1 MGKERSQDL
10 SLGLPFTMEEIEY
23 AINGLPDNKAYRHD
37 GCPIDTM
44 KYVSSDES
52 LTYWLHLY
60 NGMLRTSTVPPV
72 LKKVCVVPIYKK
84 GDPADCDCYRGLS
97 ITDHM
102 GKALQKH
109 ILNRIN
115 KYLNSNPDIL
125 IETQYGFCADRST
138 TDAMS
143 INRLVTAS
151 SKYRNTPIYKCFIDL
166 TKAYDKVDRELLWT
180 IL

>member
-1 MGKERSQDL
+1 
-10 SLGLPFTMEEIEY
+10 
-23 AINGLPDNKAYRHD
+23 
-37 GCPIDTM
+37 
-44 KYVSSDES
+44 
-52 LTYWLHLY
+52 
-60 NGMLRTSTVPPV
+60 MLRTSTVPPV
-72 LKKVCVVPIYKK
+72 LKKVRVVPIFKK

-97 ITDHM
+97 ITGHM
-102 GKALQKH
+102 GKALEKL

-125 IETQYGFCADRST
+125 IETQYGFCADRSA
-138 TDAMS
+138 TDAMF